1 MMKEIARRRE
11 KIPKRKSDARTSP
24 TGHSSE
30 YERFER
36 MMRGLLKVPK
46 KAINGQGGKA
56 KKKAS

>member
-1 MMKEIARRRE
+1 
-11 KIPKRKSDARTSP
+11 
-24 TGHSSE
+24 
-30 YERFER
+30 